1 MAYLGGS
8 FTPGVIRLDG
18 SLSNHLIYL
27 FRSEKDKKEKK
38 EDEKDEKEVT
48 ETAEA
53 LDNWQKAGGP
63 VVVAV
68 ES

>member
-1 MAYLGGS
+1 MAYPGGPIRGSVICLG
-8 FTPGVIRLDG
+8 G

-27 FRSEKDKKEKK
+27 FAS
-38 EDEKDEKEVT
+38 EKDEKEEEKDHKEVI
-48 ETAEA
+48 ETAVA